1 MIGLP
6 GALNVSG
13 KEYPIRTDYRVI
25 LNILEAFGD
34 PDLNEYEQ
42 AMICLECLYEE
53 LPDDLEEAL
62 KKAAWFIDGGEA
74 VSESKL
80 RLMDWEQDEKMIIAS
95 VNRVAGYEVRTA
107 DFLHWWTFLGYFY
120 EIGEGRFSMIVG
132 LRAKMARGKELTKE
146 EREFIRE
153 NRDMVKLKERRTV
166 EEEAELERLRG
177 IFT

>member
-6 GALNVSG
+6 ETLTVVGR
-13 KEYPIRTDYRVI
+13 EYPIRADFRDVI
-25 LNILEAFGD
+25 NILTAFND
-34 PDLNEYEQ
+34 PDLSEYEK
-42 AMICLECLYEE
+42 ACVCLECLYKSV
-53 LPDDLEEAL
+53 PDDAEEAL
-62 KKAAWFIDGGEA
+62 KQAAWFIDGGEPVA
-74 VSESKL
+74 ESKL

-153 NRDMVKLKERRTV
+153 NRDMVKLKERRTA